1 MNERMMEQVDGV
13 MWRPLAS
20 HSIGGD
26 YENEVR
32 KCISTYFYCTVP
44 KLGKN
49 SIFKVN

>member
-1 MNERMMEQVDGV
+1 MNERMMEVDGV

-32 KCISTYFYCTVP
+32 KCISR
-44 KLGKN
+44 L
-49 SIFKVN
+49 IFIALYPN